1 MRPWSARFVAT
12 VEGCDDWPSSLC
24 AGARVRRGGAGRV
37 LGACLLGTAAVI
49 GAAALA
55 LGLATGGSILLV
67 LLCFAANALVL
78 TRVAGDSG
86 LWSGM

>member
-1 MRPWSARFVAT
+1 MTGHLPFVL
-12 VEGCDDWPSSLC
+12 G
-24 AGARVRRGGAGRV
+24 RVFGGAALV
-37 LGACLLGTAAVI
+37 VFWAACLLGTAAVI